1 MAAKLTPAARQTLIE
16 SVKAGVGNSETD
28 NKLWAK
34 HKVHVSKNTFYSY
47 RKQYGPGK
55 VRTKSAKP
63 APIKQAPPVLYRD
76 METGKCFE
84 DITSFSPGT
93 MITECK
99 LASTGSLG
107 YAPNKKD

>member
-1 MAAKLTPAARQTLIE
+1 
-16 SVKAGVGNSETD
+16 
-28 NKLWAK
+28 
-34 HKVHVSKNTFYSY
+34 
-47 RKQYGPGK
+47 
-55 VRTKSAKP
+55 
-63 APIKQAPPVLYRD
+63 

-93 MITECK
+93 MIAEYK